1 MIIPAQGDVST
12 VGGLIYGPP
21 INTQSYITGLSFVN
35 LNAYVLEVYLYRKIP
50 NTKKLLY
57 KFTLDAKDVVEDDT
71 PYVLDYGDYIWAKSS
86 VSGTQFVVMG
96 SASRIN

>member
-1 MIIPAQGDVST
+1 MIITAQGEVST

-21 INTQSYITGLSFVN
+21 INNQSYITGLSFVN

-57 KFTLDAKDVVEDDT
+57 KFNLDAGDIVEDDT
-71 PYVLDYGDYIWAKSS
+71 AYVLDYGDYLWAKSS
-86 VSGTQFVVMG
+86 VTGTDFIVMG
-96 SASRIN
+96 SVSRVS